1 LQSATLCGSFDRA
14 SRFSKKLIGPDWPAT
29 PVSLYA
35 WQPTGYPLSVPR
47 ILIVEDKDSLRAM
60 LEEMLRAERLEVRGI
75 ASGSQAVEALRS
87 GEPVDLVLTDWR
99 LPGADGLA
107 VLDAARAVDPTLPVI
122 VMTAFGS
129 IETAVD
135 AMKRGAE
142 DFITKPV
149 DPDLLRLLVS
159 RAIERRARERR
170 SLLFEEN
177 QTRAMPAI
185 IGESSAIRT
194 VQAEAQR
201 VAATDATV
209 LLEGESG
216 TGKELFAHAIHELSP
231 RRKRPFVAIN
241 CAAIPETLLESELF
255 GHERGAFTGALARRL
270 GKFELAEGGT
280 VFLDEIGELTPV
292 TQGKLLRVLQ
302 ERSFHRVGGT
312 IPIQVDVR
320 ILAASNRPLDRM
332 VAQGLFRE
340 DLYYRVRVFPIRIP
354 PLRDRPED
362 IDPLVDW
369 FLGQLPRELGRKG
382 IRIAAEARERLREY
396 EWPGNVRELKNCL
409 ERAIILSDAGVIEE
423 RSLRLTPETAEPPV
437 EHRSENLEQVRERGA
452 RAAERRWLVQALERA
467 NGDRTA
473 AATELGLTRRRF
485 EAKLKEHSLDE

>member
-1 LQSATLCGSFDRA
+1 M
-14 SRFSKKLIGPDWPAT
+14 
-29 PVSLYA
+29 
-35 WQPTGYPLSVPR
+35 PR

-60 LEEMLRAERLEVRGI
+60 LEEMLRAEKLEVRGI
-75 ASGSQAVEALRS
+75 GSGSQAVETLRS

-107 VLDAARAVDPTLPVI
+107 VLDAARTLDPTLPVI

-159 RAIERRARERR
+159 RAIERRARERQ

-185 IGESSAIRT
+185 IGESAAIRT

-201 VAATDATV
+201 VASTDATV

-231 RRKRPFVAIN
+231 RRRRPFVAIN

-280 VFLDEIGELTPV
+280 VFLDEIGELSPA

-340 DLYYRVRVFPIRIP
+340 DLYYRVRVFPIWIP
-354 PLRDRPED
+354 PLRERPED

-369 FLGQLPRELGRKG
+369 FLGHLPRELGRKG
-382 IRIAAEARERLREY
+382 IRIAPAARERLRQY
-396 EWPGNVRELKNCL
+396 AWPGNVRELKNCL
-409 ERAIILSDAGVIEE
+409 ERAIILADAGVIEE
-423 RSLRLTPETAEPPV
+423 KSLRLTPETSEPSV
-437 EHRSENLEQVRERGA
+437 ENRSENLEQVRERGA
-452 RAAERRWLVQALERA
+452 R
-467 NGDRTA
+467 T
-473 AATELGLTRRRF
+473 
-485 EAKLKEHSLDE
+485 